1 MNALIR
7 TSVIRRK
14 ISPYKIIKKN
24 VARGRICVALWGK
37 VGYYPKSSWQW
48 GAHILVFIGTYEHT
62 IDAKNRLAIP
72 SDVRAQIRAAS
83 GADPSDSI
91 GFYVTLG
98 EAKALYLYTE
108 SGFEQRAVD
117 LIQSDADPDQ
127 LLVYE
132 RLYFSL
138 TRRVEM
144 DSVGR
149 IRLPENLIKLAALG
163 NDVVLLGVNDHF
175 EIRDREIWY
184 TDMGTLLKDERRL
197 LMDPRRAMRQS
208 RTRGK

>member
-1 MNALIR
+1 M
-7 TSVIRRK
+7 
-14 ISPYKIIKKN
+14 
-24 VARGRICVALWGK
+24 
-37 VGYYPKSSWQW
+37 
-48 GAHILVFIGTYEHT
+48 VFIGTYEHT